1 MNRHGLSSP
10 RLLVGMIAIAIVLA
24 FAGAYSFIR
33 YVARSAPDTR
43 RIAVAPFDIFV
54 SGLDDWRVGL
64 AQRVTSRLDG
74 LPSWTAV
81 PQEVVADRWRG
92 KDRGEVAA
100 VEMARKTN
108 AGLAVYGR
116 VDSLGADSVRLHVLL
131 IDVKTTVI
139 SETIELGVSRAS
151 ADVAADSVAAQ
162 VARIVGR

>member
-1 MNRHGLSSP
+1 
-10 RLLVGMIAIAIVLA
+10 
-24 FAGAYSFIR
+24 
-33 YVARSAPDTR
+33 
-43 RIAVAPFDIFV
+43 
-54 SGLDDWRVGL
+54 
-64 AQRVTSRLDG
+64 
-74 LPSWTAV
+74 
-81 PQEVVADRWRG
+81 VADRWRG